1 MDAKEQEGKGAGKCL
16 PTVQAESGGFGE
28 RTGQMILEQDT
39 FTLAVRRQLF
49 RNFSYQEV
57 KGPREVCSQ
66 LHQLCHQW
74 LKPER
79 NTKAEMLDLVVL
91 EQFLAVLPPEMESW
105 VRECGAET
113 CSQAVA
119 LAEGFLLSQVED
131 KQKQG
136 RPVEGDAEHPRPRRV
151 SWEDR
156 PQDVFSGEGMTSFV
170 HLETSPFHGGAETA
184 AVPPAQ
190 GPAPSPMSLKE
201 VAVNFTEE
209 EWALLDSGQ
218 KALHREV
225 MLENSRNVN
234 TLGDEKEDDNCQEP
248 DTVMSPAI
256 HPELRKETF
265 GVPWS
270 SQTHQENHS
279 KHEEEKS
286 SGSGCAAVQAF
297 LLTKCIQGRMR
308 KGNCLVCKKIRKGK
322 LDSLPQ
328 YGIVTRGSQYEYR
341 MPGTYFNQHFP
352 LTLGQEIHTGE
363 KPCRYCH
370 HRKDFGDSSRLPSHK
385 RFHPGGEIYMCVE
398 CGKSFSEKRS
408 FTGHKK
414 SHPEEKPHKC
424 LECGKSFNLSSQLTS
439 HKRIHT
445 RKNTY
450 TCMVCGV
457 SFRMR
462 SSLTFHGRIHSGE
475 KPYKC
480 MECGKNFRWT
490 SDLTSHIRIHTGE
503 KPYKCI
509 ECGKSFS
516 RSSSLTYHKRIHTGE
531 KPYKCLECGK
541 SFSDCS
547 ALCSHKRIHSLEKPY
562 KCTECGK
569 SFSKNSFLTSHKRSH
584 TGEKPYQ
591 CTDCGKSFSQSSHLT
606 SHKRLHTGEKPYK
619 CTECGKSFSQNSHL
633 TSHKRLHTGEKPYK
647 CTECGKSFSN
657 SSSLTSHKRSHTG
670 EKPYKCTECGKIFS
684 QSSHLTSHKRL
695 HTGEKPYKCTECGKS
710 FRLSSELTSHKR
722 IHTGEKPYKCWE
734 CGKSFKQSS
743 QLTSHKRIH
752 TRKKN
757 V

>member
-39 FTLAVRRQLF
+39 FTLAVQHQLF
-49 RNFSYQEV
+49 RKFSYQEA

-74 LKPER
+74 LKPEQ

-91 EQFLAVLPPEMESW
+91 EQFLAILPTEMASW
-105 VRECGAET
+105 VWECGAET

-156 PQDVFSGEGMTSFV
+156 PQDVLSGEGMTSFV

-234 TLGDEKEDDNCQEP
+234 TLAGNEKEDENYQEP

-265 GVPWS
+265 GVPWR

-297 LLTKCIQGRMR
+297 LLTKCVQGRMR
-308 KGNCLVCKKIRKGK
+308 KGNWLVYKKIRK
-322 LDSLPQ
+322 
-328 YGIVTRGSQYEYR
+328 
-341 MPGTYFNQHFP
+341 
-352 LTLGQEIHTGE
+352 GQEIHTGE
-363 KPCRYCH
+363 KPCRYCQ
-370 HRKDFGDSSRLPSHK
+370 HRKDFGDSSHLPSHK

-450 TCMVCGV
+450 TCM
-457 SFRMR
+457 
-462 SSLTFHGRIHSGE
+462 
-475 KPYKC
+475 
-480 MECGKNFRWT
+480 
-490 SDLTSHIRIHTGE
+490 
-503 KPYKCI
+503 
-509 ECGKSFS
+509 CGKSFS

-547 ALCSHKRIHSLEKPY
+547 ALCSHKRIHSSEKPY